1 VEFKGLIFYALFPQ
15 PTDRPS
21 PPVGHCQHISIPIS
35 SGPVVSRSG
44 SICLGEKRSSPL
56 YFSENGRKCL
66 YLVKL
71 ISFEWQLEIQSVLY
85 EFLSEKCVDSE
96 YDIHSTVCNSH
107 NVVT

>member
-1 VEFKGLIFYALFPQ
+1 VLTAGPHPSASAGTTSATPASSASSQLR
-15 PTDRPS
+15 PT
-21 PPVGHCQHISIPIS
+21 
-35 SGPVVSRSG
+35 VSRSG